1 MESFEVFSG
10 NYWPSDLLPI
20 TSKWIFL
27 ARLKSWL
34 SRNMRR
40 AHGCAAVDRSAGHG
54 RFLGE
59 DRLGRNNRCW
69 FPGPK
74 AFLQNV
80 DFFKSHER
88 SLANACFIGIKSFC
102 SFDIKNR
109 SSIL

>member
-34 SRNMRR
+34 SRNMQR
-40 AHGCAAVDRSAGHG
+40 AHGCAAVDR
-54 RFLGE
+54 
-59 DRLGRNNRCW
+59 LGRNNRFW

-88 SLANACFIGIKSFC
+88 SLANGCFIGIKSFC

-109 SSIL
+109 SSILKWWKF